1 MNEYLPPGKSPISQT
16 QSTHAPKNCPRMTQ
30 KASALE
36 HAPAVLGVTDGIIWE
51 SLIRRVHPAHPPG
64 VLTGVQPRLE
74 AQHTARPAL
83 IAHRCHRHLPP
94 LPYCPLL
101 SRDAWN
107 VKAPLLCENRERE
120 RTAEAALP
128 LCKPLRFRVSPRMQ
142 MYAPQPVRA
151 DWRCRPAA
159 KTTIPD
165 HTTVVGRTN
174 TSTSGRG
181 PLNESPRST

>member
-151 DWRCRPAA
+151 DWRCRPAGA

-165 HTTVVGRTN
+165 HR
-174 TSTSGRG
+174 
-181 PLNESPRST
+181 PHEHMHEHFDFRSRATQ